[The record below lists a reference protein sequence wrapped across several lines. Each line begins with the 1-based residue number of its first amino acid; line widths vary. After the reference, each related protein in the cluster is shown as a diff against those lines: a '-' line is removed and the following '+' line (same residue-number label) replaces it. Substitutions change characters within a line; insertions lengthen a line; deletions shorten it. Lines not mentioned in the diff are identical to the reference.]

1 MGAAMKTALTDR
13 AIKAMRAAAKPYDT
27 FDAIV
32 PGLGLRVMPSSVK
45 SFVLIARYPGS
56 SNPTRRSLGQYG
68 ALTLEAARAKARTWL
83 ELVARGIDPAEQIE
97 AERRQRER
105 ARRVTFG
112 AVIEDYI
119 RLEVHGPRGEANPR
133 QRAAAATVKVLRDVL
148 VPLFGHRPVT
158 ELTADELMRPI
169 ELVGQIGSD
178 RALVKLKARKRLHRP
193 GRKARPAPDQARA
206 LFAFAKM
213 VLNWA
218 SEPDADYGLDR
229 NPLDRVRKARRFGS
243 PVRRDH
249 TLSDEELT
257 AFTLAI
263 ERLPVPH
270 RQAYQ
275 VLLHSGLRLNE
286 VARARWSEIE
296 GEAWTIGAARMKGRN
311 SGQGQARAHVVP
323 LTPALRKIFDAMPR
337 GDRGDYVFS
346 VRDGAAPIAAGSAH
360 TKATLDA
367 EMQAILR
374 QRAQARGENPDKVV
388 LASWRNHDIR
398 RTCRSTLAR
407 LRIDPDTG
415 EAVLAHRRS
424 GVKAVYDL
432 WERLPEKREALERWS
447 QFLAELIRPQP
458 ISSTGGKRANV
469 PA

>member
-1 MGAAMKTALTDR
+1 MKTALTDR
-13 AIKAMRAAAKPYDT
+13 AIKAMRAAVKPYDT

-68 ALTLEAARAKARTWL
+68 ALTLEAARAKARIWL
-83 ELVARGIDPAEQIE
+83 ELVARGIDPAEQVE

-178 RALVKLKARKRLHRP
+178 RALVKLKARKQLHRP
-193 GRKARPAPDQARA
+193 GRKARPALDQARA

-286 VARARWSEIE
+286 AARARWSELE
-296 GEAWTIGAARMKGRN
+296 GEIWTIPAARMKGRN
-311 SGQGQARAHVVP
+311 SGQGQARPHVVP
-323 LTPALRKIFDAMPR
+323 RTPALCKIFDAMPR
-337 GDRGDYVFS
+337 GTRGDCVFS
-346 VRDGAAPIAAGSAH
+346 VQDGAAPIAAGSAR
-360 TKATLDA
+360 TKAALDA
-367 EMQAILR
+367 EMLAILR
-374 QRAQARGENPDKVV
+374 QRAAARGQDPDKVV
-388 LASWRNHDIR
+388 LRPWRNHDVR
-398 RTCRSTLAR
+398 RTCRSTLSR
-407 LRIDPDTG
+407 LGVTEDVA
-415 EAVLAHRRS
+415 EAVLAHQRA
-424 GVKAVYDL
+424 GVVGVYDR
-432 WERLPEKREALERWS
+432 WHRLPEKREALELWS
-447 QFLAELIRPQP
+447 QFLADLIRPQP
-458 ISSTGGKRANV
+458 ISSVGRKRANV
-469 PA
+469 PV

>member
-1 MGAAMKTALTDR
+1 MKTALTDR
-13 AIKAMRAAAKPYDT
+13 AVKAMHAAVKAYDVH
-27 FDAIV
+27 DAIV
-32 PGLGLRVMPSSVK
+32 PGLSLNVLPSGLKR
-45 SFVLIARYPGS
+45 FVLLTRFPGAKH
-56 SNPTRRSLGQYG
+56 PTRRALGAYG
-68 ALTLEAARAKARTWL
+68 ALTLEAARVKARTWL
-83 ELVARGIDPAEQIE
+83 ELVARGIDPAEQVE

-112 AVIEDYI
+112 AVAEDYI
-119 RLEVHGPRGEANPR
+119 RLEIYGPGGEQHPR
-133 QRAAAATVKVLRDVL
+133 QRAAAVTVKVLRDVL

-158 ELTADELMRPI
+158 ELTADEILRPI
-169 ELVGQIGSD
+169 ELIGQIGSD
-178 RALVKLKARKRLHRP
+178 RALVKLKVRKRLRRP

-213 VLNWA
+213 VLSWA

-243 PVRRDH
+243 PAHRDH
-249 TLSDEELT
+249 TLSDEELA

-263 ERLPVPH
+263 ERLPSPH
-270 RQAYQ
+270 RQVYE

-286 VARARWSEIE
+286 AAGACWSEIE
-296 GEAWTIGAARMKGRN
+296 GEVWTIRAARMKGRN
-311 SGQGQARAHVVP
+311 TGQGQARAHVVP

-337 GDRGDYVFS
+337 GERGDYVFS
-346 VRDGAAPIAAGSAH
+346 VQDGAAPIAAGSAH

>member
-1 MGAAMKTALTDR
+1 
-13 AIKAMRAAAKPYDT
+13 
-27 FDAIV
+27 
-32 PGLGLRVMPSSVK
+32 
-45 SFVLIARYPGS
+45 
-56 SNPTRRSLGQYG
+56 
-68 ALTLEAARAKARTWL
+68 
-83 ELVARGIDPAEQIE
+83 
-97 AERRQRER
+97 
-105 ARRVTFG
+105 
-112 AVIEDYI
+112 
-119 RLEVHGPRGEANPR
+119 
-133 QRAAAATVKVLRDVL
+133 LRDVL

-243 PVRRDH
+243 SVRRDH
-249 TLSDEELT
+249 TLSDEEL
-257 AFTLAI
+257 AVLTLAI

-323 LTPALRKIFDAMPR
+323 LTPALRKVFDAMPR
-337 GDRGDYVFS
+337 GERGDYVFS
-346 VRDGAAPIAAGSAH
+346 VQDGAAPIAAGSAH

-367 EMQAILR
+367 EMLAILR
-374 QRAQARGENPDKVV
+374 QRAAARGENPAKVV
-388 LASWRNHDIR
+388 LDHWRNHDIR
-398 RTCRSTLAR
+398 RSVRSSLSR
-407 LRIDPDTG
+407 LGVRLEVAEII
-415 EAVLAHRRS
+415 LAHARP
-424 GVKAVYDL
+424 GIIGVYDKWAFL
-432 WERLPEKREALERWS
+432 EERREALEKWS
-447 QFLAELIRPQP
+447 AFLADLIRPQP
-458 ISSTGGKRANV
+458 ISSTGRKRVNV
-469 PA
+469 SA

>member
-1 MGAAMKTALTDR
+1 MKTALTDR
-13 AIKAMRAAAKPYDT
+13 AIKAMRAAAKAYDVH
-27 FDAIV
+27 DAVV
-32 PGLGLRVMPSSVK
+32 PGLSFNVLPSGRK
-45 SFVLIARYPGS
+45 RFVLLTRFPGAKH
-56 SNPTRRSLGQYG
+56 PTRRALGAYG
-68 ALTLEAARAKARTWL
+68 ALTLESARAKARQWL
-83 ELVARGIDPAEQIE
+83 DLIARGIDPAAQVEE
-97 AERRQRER
+97 ERRKRER
-105 ARRVTFG
+105 ARRITFA
-112 AVIEDYI
+112 AVVEDYI
-119 RLEVHGPRGEANPR
+119 RREVYGPGGEGRPR
-133 QRAAAATVKVLRDVL
+133 QRAAAATVSALRDVL

-158 ELTADELMRPI
+158 ELTADELLRPI
-169 ELVGQIGSD
+169 ELAGQIGSD

-296 GEAWTIGAARMKGRN
+296 SEVWTIPAPRMKGRN
-311 SGQGQARAHVVP
+311 SGPAQARSHVVP
-323 LTPALRKIFDAMPR
+323 LTSALRKVFDAMPR
-337 GDRGDYVFS
+337 GKRGEYVFS
-346 VRDGAAPIAAGSAH
+346 VQDGAAPIAAGGAH
-360 TKATLDA
+360 TKAALDS
-367 EMQAILR
+367 EMLAILR
-374 QRAQARGENPDKVV
+374 QRAEVRGGNSDKVV
-388 LASWRNHDIR
+388 LRPWRNHDVR

-407 LRIDPDTG
+407 LRIDPDTA

-424 GVKAVYDL
+424 GVKGIYDQ
-432 WERLPEKREALERWS
+432 WERLPEKREALEQWS
-447 QFLAELIRPQP
+447 AFLADLIRPQP
-458 ISSTGGKRANV
+458 ISSTGRKRANV
-469 PA
+469 SA

>member
-1 MGAAMKTALTDR
+1 MKTALTDR
-13 AIKAMRAAAKPYDT
+13 AIKAMRKAAKAYDVH
-27 FDAIV
+27 DAVV
-32 PGLGLRVMPSSVK
+32 PGLGLRVLPSGVK
-45 SFVLIARYPGS
+45 SFVLVARYPGS

-83 ELVARGIDPAEQIE
+83 ELVTRGIDPAEQVE
-97 AERRQRER
+97 EERRQRER
-105 ARRVTFG
+105 ARRITFG

-119 RLEVHGPRGEANPR
+119 RLEVHGPGGETHPR

-158 ELTADELMRPI
+158 ELTADELLRPI
-169 ELVGQIGSD
+169 ELTGQIGSD

-229 NPLDRVRKARRFGS
+229 NALDRVRKARRFGS

-286 VARARWSEIE
+286 AARARWSELE
-296 GEAWTIGAARMKGRN
+296 GEIWTIPAARMKGRN
-311 SGQGQARAHVVP
+311 SGQGQARPHVVP
-323 LTPALRKIFDAMPR
+323 RTPALCKIFDAMPR
-337 GDRGDYVFS
+337 GTRGDCVFS
-346 VRDGAAPIAAGSAH
+346 VQDGAAPIAAGSAR
-360 TKATLDA
+360 TKAALDA
-367 EMQAILR
+367 EMLAILR
-374 QRAQARGENPDKVV
+374 QRAAARGQDPDKVV
-388 LASWRNHDIR
+388 LRPWRNHDVR
-398 RTCRSTLAR
+398 RTCRSTLSR
-407 LRIDPDTG
+407 LGVRHEVA
-415 EAVLAHRRS
+415 EAVLAHARP
-424 GVKAVYDL
+424 GIVGTYDK
-432 WERLPEKREALERWS
+432 WGYLPEKREALERWS
-447 QFLAELIRPQP
+447 QFLADLIRPQP
-458 ISSTGGKRANV
+458 ISSVGRKRANV
-469 PA
+469 PV